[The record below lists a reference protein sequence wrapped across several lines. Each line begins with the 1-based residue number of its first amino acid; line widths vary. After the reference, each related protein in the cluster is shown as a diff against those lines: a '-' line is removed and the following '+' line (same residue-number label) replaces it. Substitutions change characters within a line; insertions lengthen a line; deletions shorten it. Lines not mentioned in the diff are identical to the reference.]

1 MKIYF
6 EDGELRPFWSEIHY
20 KIDVVIDAKFGYSFC
35 EDMLLRF
42 KHNNY
47 DAVIYTNMITAL
59 SNEYA
64 WNKELEVPEIYI
76 RNKDGIFTRIDELTG
91 RELKEGH
98 NIMKMYI
105 AGEFEE
111 TEKEN

>member
-6 EDGELRPFWSEIHY
+6 EDGELKGVLDEIPY
-20 KIDVVIDAKFGYSFC
+20 IFLPLDATHGFSFC
-35 EDMLLRF
+35 DNFLYKM
-42 KHNNY
+42 KQTNY

-76 RNKDGIFTRIDELTG
+76 RNKDGIFTRIDELTQ
-91 RELKEGH
+91 RMLREGH
-98 NIMKMYI
+98 NIMRMYI
-105 AGEFEE
+105 AGEFNE
-111 TEKEN
+111 